1 MTNLGLLKKSLRWRT
16 GFLTRFKD
24 TEWLPPPG
32 NTGKNAHAP
41 LFQQPVVNRLY
52 FSAILNLTHR
62 RESRFSAPASLLLT
76 QPYFTTMAIIHHLE
90 QDFTMP
96 PTPDNNRAFTLI
108 ELLIVVAI
116 IAILAAIAVP
126 NFLEAQIR
134 SKVARTQSDMRT
146 MTVAVESYH
155 VDFNQYPLPVA
166 VMNDDF
172 SVVYPMPSP
181 NHNLYA
187 QNFLPQTI
195 TTPTAYLTTI
205 FTDVFANPT
214 LEPSPEQ
221 QYIYYQ
227 NWEYTR
233 RLADAAGAAFT
244 PPQTLRSNAF
254 GLWIMSAGGPDLDR
268 KDLSPT
274 AVGPTN
280 LINGVYNA
288 TNGTVSNG
296 DIIRT
301 QRNPSGFS
309 L

>member
-1 MTNLGLLKKSLRWRT
+1 MIQT
-16 GFLTRFKD
+16 TRNS
-24 TEWLPPPG
+24 PG
-32 NTGKNAHAP
+32 
-41 LFQQPVVNRLY
+41 
-52 FSAILNLTHR
+52 
-62 RESRFSAPASLLLT
+62 
-76 QPYFTTMAIIHHLE
+76 
-90 QDFTMP
+90 
-96 PTPDNNRAFTLI
+96 FTLI

-126 NFLEAQIR
+126 NFLEAQVR
-134 SKVARTQSDMRT
+134 SKVARTQSDIRSMA
-146 MTVAVESYH
+146 VAVESYH

-166 VMNDDF
+166 VMSSDF
-172 SVVYPMPSP
+172 SIVYPMPSP

-187 QNFLPQTI
+187 QNFLPQTV
-195 TTPTAYLTTI
+195 TTPIAYITTI
-205 FTDVFANPT
+205 FSDVFADAS

-233 RLADAAGAAFT
+233 RLADAAGASFT
-244 PPQTLRSNAF
+244 QPQTTRANAF
-254 GLWIMSAGGPDLDR
+254 GSWIMSANGPDLDR

-296 DIIRT
+296 DVIRT
-301 QRNPSGFS
+301 QRNPSGFT

>member
-1 MTNLGLLKKSLRWRT
+1 MT
-16 GFLTRFKD
+16 
-24 TEWLPPPG
+24 
-32 NTGKNAHAP
+32 
-41 LFQQPVVNRLY
+41 
-52 FSAILNLTHR
+52 
-62 RESRFSAPASLLLT
+62 PATDSK
-76 QPYFTTMAIIHHLE
+76 H
-90 QDFTMP
+90 
-96 PTPDNNRAFTLI
+96 AFTLI

-126 NFLEAQIR
+126 NFLEAQVR
-134 SKVARTQSDMRT
+134 SKVSRTQSDIRT
-146 MTVAVESYH
+146 MAVAVESYH

-166 VMNDDF
+166 VMNTDF
-172 SVVYPMPSP
+172 SIVYPMPSP

-187 QNFLPQTI
+187 QNFLPQTV
-195 TTPTAYLTTI
+195 TTPTAYMTTI
-205 FTDVFANPT
+205 FSDVFANPG
-214 LEPSPEQ
+214 LEPRPEQ

-233 RLADAAGAAFT
+233 RLADSAGTSFT
-244 PPQTLRSNAF
+244 PPQTFRANAY
-254 GLWIMSAGGPDLDR
+254 GAWIMSANGPDLDR

-301 QRNPSGFS
+301 QRNPSGFT